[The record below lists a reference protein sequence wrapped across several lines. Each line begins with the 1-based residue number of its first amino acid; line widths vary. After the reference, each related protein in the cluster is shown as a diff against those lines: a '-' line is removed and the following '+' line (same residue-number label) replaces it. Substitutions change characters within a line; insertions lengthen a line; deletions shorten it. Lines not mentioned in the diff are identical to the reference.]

1 MIVEAR
7 APTRIDLAGGTLDI
21 PPLDV
26 LVPGACTVN
35 VAIDLLATARVEPLA
50 GGFEI
55 LSVDRDLRL
64 EHPDLAALRADPS
77 APLLSGLVAH
87 LAPAGGVRLTTDC
100 GSPAGAGLGGSSALA
115 VAAGAALARFAGTP
129 LPEDRLLTVA
139 RDVETRV
146 LGVPTGVQDYLAAIR
161 GGALSIAFGIG
172 GPAVERVALDLEA
185 LRERTVLVY
194 TGQPR
199 SSGINN
205 WEVTR
210 RFVDGD
216 REVGARLATIA
227 RQAGRA
233 LRALEAGDLD
243 ELAAAVDAEWA
254 ARRQLAPGVTT
265 PQLEALFDAA
275 RRAGAA
281 AGKVCGA
288 GGGGCAVL
296 LSRPGQR
303 QTVEAA
309 AREAGARV
317 LKFRFVPEGVVTSGG
332 A

>member
-35 VAIDLLATARVEPLA
+35 VAIDLLATARVEPVP

-55 LSVDRDLRL
+55 VSVDRDLHL
-64 EHPDLAALRADPS
+64 TCPDLDALRADAR
-77 APLLSGLVAH
+77 APLLTGLVAH
-87 LAPAGGVRLTTDC
+87 LVPAGGVRLTTDC

-115 VAAGAALARFAGTP
+115 VAAGAALAGFAGTP
-129 LPEDRLLTVA
+129 LPEDRLLAVA

-161 GGALSIAFGIG
+161 GGALSITFGIG
-172 GPAVERVALDLEA
+172 GPAMERLAADLEA
-185 LRERTVLVY
+185 LQERTVLVY

-216 REVGARLATIA
+216 REVGARLETIA

-233 LRALEAGDLD
+233 QRALLAGDLD
-243 ELAAAVDAEWA
+243 ELAAAVGAEWA
-254 ARRQLAPGVTT
+254 ARRELAPGVTT
-265 PQLEALFDAA
+265 PRLEALFDAA
-275 RRAGAA
+275 RRAGAVA
-281 AGKVCGA
+281 AKVCGA

-296 LSRPGQR
+296 LAPPGRRPA
-303 QTVEAA
+303 VEAA

-317 LKFRFVPEGVVTSGG
+317 LAFRFVPEGVVASGVD
-332 A
+332 